1 MRASTNTSRGVL
13 RSSAA
18 LTADFASRRRSE
30 IVQDTSLAAWEAS
43 LHGGQAKMLSDRRLR
58 RGCAAAGTVRRGRS
72 SARSE
77 PCFDGH
83 SGPNHDRAECAK
95 SRTQNELVFIGQR
108 HVASSDQTQGC
119 CTVVVRTLC
128 QRLRFRESSTGQYA
142 RMPPQMPLRKR
153 VESRA
158 GKHFEDGPGPHEG
171 HTAGSQ
177 TGET

>member
-1 MRASTNTSRGVL
+1 ML
-13 RSSAA
+13 
-18 LTADFASRRRSE
+18 
-30 IVQDTSLAAWEAS
+30 
-43 LHGGQAKMLSDRRLR
+43 GGQAKMLSDSRLR
-58 RGCAAAGTVRRGRS
+58 RGCAAAGKVRRGRS

-77 PCFDGH
+77 PCIDGH
-83 SGPNHDRAECAK
+83 SGPHHDRSECAK
-95 SRTQNELVFIGQR
+95 SRTRNELVFIGQR

-158 GKHFEDGPGPHEG
+158 EKHFEGGCGPQEEHA
-171 HTAGSQ
+171 AGSQ
-177 TGET
+177 TEETRAARPKRTTRNVRASSTTTTAMAAASKRQRHHGNGCSKRQRR